1 LVSKYVANPHLID
14 GLKYDLRIYV
24 LVTSYDPLK
33 VYLFREG
40 LTRFATEK
48 YSTNLN
54 SLKKRYVHLTNYSVN
69 KRNVEGY
76 VKNNDKAT
84 NDSMAAAAIS
94 ESAEGGA
101 SGSSSKWNLLQL
113 KNQFEK
119 MGLDYKGTK
128 HKIKDVIIKTLI
140 SVEPHIVNN
149 Q

>member
-1 LVSKYVANPHLID
+1 MSKYVANPHLID

-76 VKNNDKAT
+76 VKNNDKAA
-84 NDSMAAAAIS
+84 NDSMGGAAATAMS
-94 ESAEGGA
+94 ESGESGGA
-101 SGSSSKWNLLQL
+101 SGSSSKWNLL
-113 KNQFEK
+113 
-119 MGLDYKGTK
+119 
-128 HKIKDVIIKTLI
+128 
-140 SVEPHIVNN
+140 
-149 Q
+149 